1 VALTDALIAALAPDV
16 LVGVGDRP
24 GPAQVPGYA
33 KPFIV
38 LWPDSP
44 VRASVRMDLTTGQTT
59 TIVCHCLGLTEQSA
73 RIGEAKLAAAV
84 YGLYQTV
91 VDGRFVQYPEQ
102 LASLPLTRD
111 DDVSPPLY
119 LLVVE
124 WRLRTSP
131 AVS

>member
-1 VALTDALIAALAPDV
+1 MALTDALTTALTAADV
-16 LVGVGDRP
+16 ASKVGDRP
-24 GPAQVPGYA
+24 ADIGT
-33 KPFIV
+33 KPFV
-38 LWPDSP
+38 VFWPDAP
-44 VRASVRMDLTTGQTT
+44 VRASLRMDLTTGQTT
-59 TIVCHCLGLTEQSA
+59 TIVCHCLGLTEESA
-73 RIGEAKLAAAV
+73 RIGETKLAAAV